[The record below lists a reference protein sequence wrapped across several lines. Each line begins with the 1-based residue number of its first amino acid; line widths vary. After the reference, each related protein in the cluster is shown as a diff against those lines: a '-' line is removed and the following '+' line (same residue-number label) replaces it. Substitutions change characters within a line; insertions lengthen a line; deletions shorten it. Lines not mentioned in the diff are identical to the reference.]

1 MASFRTIN
9 QQFNAR
15 QKRLFKLRRDLS
27 QIGEPEVIEQKAKS
41 STAVQTSVSELVVLR
56 KQQGQE

>member
-9 QQFNAR
+9 QQFNSR
-15 QKRLFKLRRDLS
+15 QRKIFKLRRDLS
-27 QIGEPEVIEQKAKS
+27 QIGDPQAIEEKAKE
-41 STAVQTSVSELVVLR
+41 STAVQASVSELFVLR